1 MLGVR
6 PLLVYLIALA
16 SHLFGPTLIVVPA
29 LAHHAGDSDVQM
41 LVEGTQG
48 DHHVVLEVAP
58 RELIAGSVATFSLWM
73 WRIGTGSPYTG
84 RAILSMQ
91 LEGGPA
97 SSKTQ
102 IPIPETG
109 RAGVS
114 VLYRGTHRF
123 EQEGTYRLDL
133 ELPDLP
139 ARWAASLPVRPATT
153 WYSSILQSVGA
164 VVLAAGSLVLI
175 LAFLVAAGV
184 RGPRRGLSWLRSRR
198 S

>member
-1 MLGVR
+1 MQAKDNHSGGLAGAA
-6 PLLVYLIALA
+6 LLAVVVALTGLAGAVKIAQSA
-16 SHLFGPTLIVVPA
+16 RQPA
-29 LAHHAGDSDVQM
+29 QRGSN
-41 LVEGTQG
+41 
-48 DHHVVLEVAP
+48 AP
-58 RELIAGSVATFSLWM
+58 WRELIAGSVATFSLWM